1 MSSLRSEARSL
12 TIVRGI
18 LAGLTIALCGLPL
31 SAQVTSGTI
40 TGRVQDSTGA
50 AIKDASVTVSN
61 PSNGLTRNLTTS
73 DAGEFVAPN
82 LLPGTY
88 NVIVEAPG
96 FKKLETKRFTLSAA
110 GKLDTGTLVL
120 SVGAVANE
128 VTVTADAGQVQIQA
142 DSGERSDLITN
153 KQPIPDMSF
162 NGLTNTNFAGSHL
175 GGTPWKQAN
184 TTINVN
190 DNLTWVKQK
199 HTLKAGVFYQRNRK
213 DQPAWG
219 NINGQFS
226 FGTGFTAPSPCPADT
241 TCGDPLASALLGQ
254 FDSFDQS
261 TARPL
266 GKFRYNQ
273 VEFYVQDT
281 WKIRPPL
288 TLDYG
293 MRFAWIPPQ
302 YDANNQVALF
312 DPYSYNPANA
322 VTIDPNSGNIITAD
336 GGDPLNGMKFANQNQ
351 IPKRGWD
358 SRGIM
363 AEPRFGFAYDLLGTH
378 KSILRGGFGMTHDRT
393 QGNLIG
399 KSEARYIQLRLEA
412 FNVFNHPNFQDKN
425 FGANVTGPWAYA
437 SPTDALTLTKN
448 DNWGTYSDTYGTGPG
463 GFRVRAAWSQDL
475 FLGSRPAVWPAA
487 LAAGLGS

>member
-1 MSSLRSEARSL
+1 
-12 TIVRGI
+12 
-18 LAGLTIALCGLPL
+18 
-31 SAQVTSGTI
+31 
-40 TGRVQDSTGA
+40 
-50 AIKDASVTVSN
+50 
-61 PSNGLTRNLTTS
+61 
-73 DAGEFVAPN
+73 
-82 LLPGTY
+82 
-88 NVIVEAPG
+88 
-96 FKKLETKRFTLSAA
+96 
-110 GKLDTGTLVL
+110 
-120 SVGAVANE
+120 
-128 VTVTADAGQVQIQA
+128 
-142 DSGERSDLITN
+142 
-153 KQPIPDMSF
+153 MSF

-399 KSEARYIQLRLEA
+399 KNEARYIQLRLEA